1 MEKSEVSKT
10 VLTYLS
16 QNLWIKAKDLLK
28 VLVNDYK
35 ISIDK
40 KTLNLILYELKK
52 NGKTVQN
59 SNYEW
64 ALSNAFKNSISKPV
78 VSKANIIKQPPPL
91 SEPSENKMSNNPPLC
106 PVHQISMKEKTA
118 KRGRYA
124 GQKFW
129 GCPQFPACKEIKNF
143 SDGSETIAPDL
154 DPKNAPPDLTD
165 TKISFTK
172 KIPVIWT
179 SPVSRSDWIDEFTDI
194 GSIPSFIKP
203 FLDSD
208 DEKVIQVVSQSV
220 ILTKRSKNRLTNEDQ
235 KTVAAL
241 LKKLL
246 QRGKA
251 PLTTIGVEK
260 ASLKGQNINQYVEES
275 SSDNPE
281 IEFHISEN
289 FPGNVNSAELIKF
302 ITKRNSF
309 EFDSE
314 YLRKR
319 NKDEKLLGSEEEEK
333 IFLEWIPSNFGKEA
347 LHWFVPQASLDRLL
361 ETNGI
366 DSDGVRRVDFLFY
379 HPNSDNPLVIE
390 IDGEEHESSELVD
403 QERDNSLRSIGISVI
418 RIKNQEILAGKGP
431 GLDLLKKYLEP
442 ILTNPNQL
450 DDETQNLAIAFFDC
464 IVASKIQFGIAKSI
478 ELGWLKGSD
487 DWFIY
492 IEGANDIAFN
502 AFEDLIQ
509 LLIGLDRIYGTNIS
523 PKLIDVKC
531 NDTVKN
537 YKVEDYELTFRDDQ
551 ELSNPSIFKLQIDNY
566 SSNHHTITPRDHDS
580 LDMIIRPSYV
590 PVNFS
595 AESSYSVSRR
605 KTVLQRSDSGP
616 VFEIFLKHIFRKKEF
631 REHQS
636 DAIYNSLNQDDS
648 IVLLPTG
655 AGKSIIYQ
663 LSGLL
668 MPGVTLV
675 VDPLIALIEDQIEG
689 LMNHGIDRAVGLSGN
704 NITREEKKRLMKGI
718 ERGQYHFILHSP
730 ERLQTSEYRSTL
742 RALAENSLINLAVI
756 DEAHCVSEWG
766 HEFRPSYLNLSDNL
780 KNFAKDKSGTPPPL
794 IALTGTAS
802 RAVLRDV
809 LTELK
814 IDRSDSNLV
823 IRPESFDRK
832 ELKFEISKT
841 ERVEDVDA
849 VLRGTL
855 NRIPNEFGLPK
866 NEFYR
871 VLGLKT
877 QSGIIFV
884 PNVNGKTHS
893 VIKTL
898 TEAKDATE
906 TNVTYYSGSAP
917 RGIDW
922 KEWNLIKRQ
931 NASDF
936 KKNIAPILVS
946 TKAFGMGID
955 KPNIRYTIHLG
966 MPASIEQFYQE
977 AGRAGRDQKPA
988 LAKVI
993 FSEHDKDRTDSL
1005 LDPALDLEGL
1015 RTIKNEKASDRKT
1028 DDDITRILFFHLQS
1042 FSGEENE
1049 LGLIDFLLNQIG
1061 PFDSVKSMEIPFWK
1075 DEEKEKGQEKAI
1087 YRLVKI
1093 GVIKDYEKEWGSKL
1107 YRIYLNAFDL
1117 DHCKNHLLEYVEAS
1131 QPGRLKVFRDE
1142 LDKIVAPEEIE
1153 ACIKLLAKMLI
1164 DFTYD
1169 QIERSR
1175 RRAILESIQLGRN
1188 AKTDSEIRVRI
1199 LSYLQEGVGKENFD
1213 SLLELTDVKLAP
1225 WMEIADRIQNPI
1237 DAGEIR
1243 GISIRSLETFP
1254 THPGLLF
1261 VRAVSEIMCSDGDE
1275 STTRQAIYTSFKN
1288 SSALYDID
1296 EKDLLQTIQWLADTA
1311 SAKSLSLVLPLAVAF
1326 YEADL
1331 DGHLKSFVSSEAN
1344 NIFNDMNDLTTSTVK
1359 QSFEMIKIIGKVNDC
1374 VLPILSELNDPEILT
1389 LIG

>member
-1 MEKSEVSKT
+1 MKNNDVVKSVIS
-10 VLTYLS
+10 YL
-16 QNLWIKAKDLLK
+16 QNNPWEKAKDLST
-28 VLVNDYK
+28 VLTRDYN
-35 ISIDK
+35 ITIDK
-40 KTLNLILYELKK
+40 KSLNLILYDLKK
-52 NGKTVQN
+52 KGGIIQN
-59 SNYEW
+59 SDYEW
-64 ALSNAFKNSISKPV
+64 ALSISATNKNSNPIES
-78 VSKANIIKQPPPL
+78 NEIDIKKNKTQ
-91 SEPSENKMSNNPPLC
+91 SHNDEGKMSNNPPIC
-106 PVHQISMKEKTA
+106 PVHQVDMRVKVA
-118 KRGRYA
+118 KRGGNP

-129 GCPQFPACKEIKNF
+129 GCPKYPACKKTENF
-143 SDGSETIAPDL
+143 SEDSKTVIPDVEG
-154 DPKNAPPDLTD
+154 KNAPHDSTD
-165 TKISFTK
+165 KNVSFTK
-172 KIPVIWT
+172 NIPVIWT
-179 SPVSRSDWIDEFTDI
+179 NHISRSNWIDEFTDI

-203 FLDSD
+203 YFESE

-220 ILTKRSKNRLTNEDQ
+220 ILTKRSKDRLANEEQ
-235 KTVAAL
+235 KTAAAL

-251 PLTTIGVEK
+251 PLTTIGVER
-260 ASLKGQNINQYVEES
+260 ASLTGSNIKQYVEES
-275 SSDNPE
+275 STDNPE

-289 FPGNVNSAELIKF
+289 YPTNVKSAELIKF

-309 EFDSE
+309 ELDSE

-319 NKDEKLLGSEEEEK
+319 NKSEKLLGSEEEENF
-333 IFLEWIPSNFGKEA
+333 FLEWIPANFGKDA
-347 LHWFVPQASLDRLL
+347 LHWFVPQASLDKLL
-361 ETNGI
+361 ESNGI

-379 HPNSDNPLVIE
+379 HPSSENPLVIE

-403 QERDNSLRSIGISVI
+403 QERDNSLRCAGISVV
-418 RIKNQEILAGKGP
+418 RIKNQEVIEGKGH
-431 GLDLLKKYLEP
+431 GLDLLKKQLEP

-450 DDETQNLAIAFFDC
+450 DDEGQNLAMAFLDC
-464 IVASKIQFGIAKSI
+464 IVASKVQFGIAKSI
-478 ELGWLKGSD
+478 ELGWLSGGG
-487 DWFIY
+487 DWFID
-492 IEGANDIAFN
+492 IEGSNNIVFN
-502 AFEDLIQ
+502 AFEDIIQ

-523 PKLIDVKC
+523 PNLIDVKS
-531 NDTVKN
+531 NDTVNN
-537 YKVEDYELTFRDDQ
+537 YKIEDHELIIRDGL
-551 ELSNPSIFKLQIDNY
+551 ELSNPSIFKLKIDNY
-566 SSNHHTITPRDHDS
+566 SSNLDTITQRDHES

-605 KTVLQRSDSGP
+605 KTVRKRNESEP
-616 VFEIFLKHIFRKKEF
+616 VFEIFLRQIFRKRLF
-631 REHQS
+631 RERQS
-636 DAIYNSLNQDDS
+636 DAIYNALNQDDS

-663 LSGLL
+663 LAGLL

-689 LMNHGIDRAVGLSGN
+689 LMKHGIDRAVGLSGN
-704 NITREEKKRLMKGI
+704 NITREEKNRLMKGI

-742 RALAENSLINLAVI
+742 KALVENSLINLAVI

-780 KNFAKDKSGTPPPL
+780 KKFAKDKYGTPPPL

-814 IDRSDSNLV
+814 IDRSNSNLV

-832 ELKFEISKT
+832 ELKFEISQT
-841 ERVEDVDA
+841 ERVEDVGA

-855 NRIPNEFGLPK
+855 NRIPNEFNLPK

-871 VLGLKT
+871 ALGPKT

-884 PNVNGKTHS
+884 PNVNGKSHG
-893 VIKTL
+893 IINTL
-898 TEAKDATE
+898 NEVQTATE
-906 TNVTYYSGSAP
+906 TNVTFYSGSAP
-917 RGIDW
+917 RGVDW
-922 KEWNLIKRQ
+922 KEWNLMKRQ
-931 NASDF
+931 NASDY

-966 MPASIEQFYQE
+966 IPSSIEQFYQE
-977 AGRAGRDQKPA
+977 AGRAGRDKKPA
-988 LAKVI
+988 LAKII
-993 FSEHDKDRTDSL
+993 FSEHDKNRTDSL

-1015 RTIKNEKASDRKT
+1015 RRIKKEKASDRKT

-1042 FSGEENE
+1042 FSGETNE
-1049 LGLIDFLLNQIG
+1049 LYLIDLLMKQIR
-1061 PFDSVKSMEIPFWK
+1061 PFDNIKTIEIPFWK
-1075 DEEKEKGQEKAI
+1075 DEDEEKGQEKAI

-1093 GVIKDYEKEWGSKL
+1093 GVINDYEKEWGSKL

-1117 DHCKNHLLEYVEAS
+1117 GHCKNHLLEYVEAS
-1131 QPGRLKVFRDE
+1131 QPGRLKVFREE
-1142 LDKIVAPEEIE
+1142 LDNIVAPEDIE

-1164 DFTYD
+1164 NFTYD

-1175 RRAILESIQLGRN
+1175 RRSILESIQLGRN
-1188 AKTDSEIRVRI
+1188 AKTNSEIRVRI
-1199 LSYLQEGVGKENFD
+1199 LSYLQEGVGKENFE
-1213 SLLELTDVKLAP
+1213 SLLEQTDVKLTP
-1225 WMEIADRIQNPI
+1225 WRDIADRIQNPI

-1243 GISIRSLETFP
+1243 GVSIRSLETYP

-1275 STTRQAIYTSFKN
+1275 SITRQAIYTSFKN
-1288 SSALYDID
+1288 SSSLYDLD
-1296 EKDLLQTIQWLADTA
+1296 EQDLVQTIQWLADTA
-1311 SAKSLSLVLPLAVAF
+1311 STKSLPLLLPLAVSF
-1326 YEADL
+1326 YEAANDKL
-1331 DGHLKSFVSSEAN
+1331 LTSDVIYEAKI
-1344 NIFNDMNDLTTSTVK
+1344 IFKEMNDPLINTVE
-1359 QSFEMIKIIGKVNDC
+1359 QSYKMMKMVEEVSEN
-1374 VLPILSELNDPEILT
+1374 VLPILSELNDPEIST